1 MLTIRDMTPEDE
13 NSVMEMVK
21 EFYQSDAVDHKVD
34 PSVLRE
40 TFQNAASENKMIRGL
55 VLEEDA
61 VMAGYAYLTFYFASE
76 IGGINLMIEEIFLKK
91 EYRGKGYGRAFF
103 EWVFREYPDVKRYR
117 LEVTKANEG
126 AAALYRK
133 VGFQFLDYRQMI
145 KDTE

>member
-1 MLTIRDMTPEDE
+1 
-13 NSVMEMVK
+13 
-21 EFYQSDAVDHKVD
+21 
-34 PSVLRE
+34 
-40 TFQNAASENKMIRGL
+40 
-55 VLEEDA
+55 
-61 VMAGYAYLTFYFASE
+61 
-76 IGGINLMIEEIFLKK
+76 MIEEIFLKK